1 LPAASRPTFYASQT
15 LSRAQPVGVRQ
26 TCPHAAS
33 SSSTSVQ
40 GIKHSLLQCSIA
52 PYMVRCTPLIGLY
65 GGTRVRIDRNPA
77 NVTVGFSTIP
87 LMVMRRQGNLIQL
100 SYCRVKQIFTR
111 GPPTR
116 RRQFRRVRPIFS
128 TTQESGKLVQSC
140 RSQRGCLALHPN
152 GAQMV
157 DSAANKIAR
166 ALRQPCHSPVTA
178 CHTECP

>member
-1 LPAASRPTFYASQT
+1 VIASHKWPLPAASRPTSYASQT
-15 LSRAQPVGVRQ
+15 LARAQPVDVRQ

-116 RRQFRRVRPIFS
+116 RRQFRRFA
-128 TTQESGKLVQSC
+128 
-140 RSQRGCLALHPN
+140 RSSAQRKNQASSSNP
-152 GAQMV
+152 V
-157 DSAANKIAR
+157 VAR
-166 ALRQPCHSPVTA
+166 GVA
-178 CHTECP
+178 